1 MNIANSIRTQFNLL
15 HGLPYKCWII
25 YQTDIHYIDNLFMIA
40 VDIKHYSLALNLSV
54 TFRLGTHN
62 YDNGVGRE
70 KTTIGYSSGR
80 SSRGRWLPVPKQY
93 YRE

>member
-1 MNIANSIRTQFNLL
+1 RLSLKKWHWPLDIGECRTSQLNS
-15 HGLPYKCWII
+15 G
-25 YQTDIHYIDNLFMIA
+25 IDNLFMIA